1 MSFSK
6 TILQWYQVH
15 KRELPW
21 RNSAEPYTVWLSEIM
36 LQQTRVAQGL
46 PYFLKFVTKYPT
58 VCDLAAAPEEEVLKL
73 WQGLGYYSRARNLH
87 YTAKTVCFELGGVFP
102 NTYEGLKK
110 LKGVGPYTAAAI
122 GSICYNLPTPVVDGN
137 VFRLLSR
144 YFGVEIP
151 TNTSAGQAY
160 FNQLAQE
167 VMDKQQIGDY
177 NQGIMEFG
185 AVQCVPKSPDCLR
198 CPLSESCWA
207 FAHKKAHVLPVKQG
221 QQKIRIRYFHYIVP
235 LDTALNTILVQ
246 RPDTGIWSKLYE
258 FPLLELESETPPNVS
273 QLDTYLRQILIR
285 KDLSTLEIIR
295 FNETPVIHK
304 LSHQHLHTTFWLCKT
319 NQLPKGAFSWQKAE
333 SLPVPVLIA
342 NFMETLKISYF

>member
-122 GSICYNLPTPVVDGN
+122 GSIC
-137 VFRLLSR
+137 
-144 YFGVEIP
+144 
-151 TNTSAGQAY
+151 
-160 FNQLAQE
+160 
-167 VMDKQQIGDY
+167 
-177 NQGIMEFG
+177 
-185 AVQCVPKSPDCLR
+185 
-198 CPLSESCWA
+198 
-207 FAHKKAHVLPVKQG
+207 
-221 QQKIRIRYFHYIVP
+221 
-235 LDTALNTILVQ
+235 
-246 RPDTGIWSKLYE
+246 
-258 FPLLELESETPPNVS
+258 
-273 QLDTYLRQILIR
+273 
-285 KDLSTLEIIR
+285 
-295 FNETPVIHK
+295 
-304 LSHQHLHTTFWLCKT
+304 
-319 NQLPKGAFSWQKAE
+319 
-333 SLPVPVLIA
+333 
-342 NFMETLKISYF
+342 